1 MKHAILSFA
10 LIIAGAVFGQKAEKE
25 TKPVKP
31 ALKFTTLEIVRDSI
45 PYDSKDLFIFEFK
58 NNSKKPATIQN
69 VQTSCGCTAA
79 EKPTEAV
86 KPGKKSKISVSYDT
100 KRVGA
105 FTKTITVTSDVSEPI
120 VLTIRGTVLPQK
132 TESKTNEPATN

>member
-1 MKHAILSFA
+1 MRRAVIFSVLFFSG
-10 LIIAGAVFGQKAEKE
+10 LVFGQNSNKSAKSA
-25 TKPVKP
+25 KPS
-31 ALKFTTLEIVRDSI
+31 LKFTTLEIVRDSI
-45 PYDSKDLFIFEFK
+45 VYDSKDLFVFEFK

-79 EKPTEAV
+79 EKPSEPV

-100 KRVGA
+100 TRVGS

-120 VLTIRGTVLPQK
+120 DLTIRGTVLPK
-132 TESKTNEPATN
+132 KEEPTNN